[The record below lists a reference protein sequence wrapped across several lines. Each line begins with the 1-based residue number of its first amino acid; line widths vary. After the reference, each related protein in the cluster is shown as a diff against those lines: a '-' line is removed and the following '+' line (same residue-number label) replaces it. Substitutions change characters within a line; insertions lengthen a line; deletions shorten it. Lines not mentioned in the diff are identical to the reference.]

1 MAKHRPLSVV
11 IVNSITP
18 DGKSVVRCL
27 LSVDRRSLTVVRFYL
42 LLPLELPPP
51 IERCGLLPPPP
62 LPKERLGRS
71 VRLGVAVVVE
81 DLRLL
86 RSLETVLRLVE
97 EFLRLVEALPRLV
110 EAFPRFWLG
119 RCPTDGRVP
128 RSVLGR

>member
-1 MAKHRPLSVV
+1 MLRF
-11 IVNSITP
+11 
-18 DGKSVVRCL
+18 
-27 LSVDRRSLTVVRFYL
+27 TVVYL
-42 LLPLELPPP
+42 LPPP

>member
-1 MAKHRPLSVV
+1 M
-11 IVNSITP
+11 
-18 DGKSVVRCL
+18 VVRCL
-27 LSVDRRSLTVVRFYL
+27 LSVVRCQRSFTVDRRSLTVVYL
-42 LLPLELPPP
+42 LPPP

-110 EAFPRFWLG
+110 EALPRFWLG
-119 RCPTDGRVP
+119 RCPIDGRVP